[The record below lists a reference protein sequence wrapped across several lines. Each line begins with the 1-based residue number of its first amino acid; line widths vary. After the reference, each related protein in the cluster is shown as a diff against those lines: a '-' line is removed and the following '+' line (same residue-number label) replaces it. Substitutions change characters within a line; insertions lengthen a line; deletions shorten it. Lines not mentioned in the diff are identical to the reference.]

1 MNRLMISRKI
11 VIAFPYSSFLFH
23 SQKDEVEIFYIDAN
37 SFINTVFVWTA
48 GLKDQTDAEYITV
61 IFIRRA
67 QAIINDNPCKILK

>member
-37 SFINTVFVWTA
+37 SFINRVFVWTTDR
-48 GLKDQTDAEYITV
+48 KDQTGAEYIAV
-61 IFIRRA
+61 IFIGRA
-67 QAIINDNPCKILK
+67 QAIINDNQCKILK